1 MITREDA
8 KLVLRQ
14 DGGEKKLR
22 EALQARGTKIALERT
37 DPYNHGYEPFH
48 WKDAEE
54 LIEKND
60 AVLISGGNRSGKT
73 EFCAKFCIK
82 KLLEKPDTRIVAFH
96 TTHQSSLQTQQPVL
110 YKYLPEEFKGRKIRS
125 TVANISYTQKN
136 GFTESTFYIRNLAS
150 ICCSNSTREPGQ

>member
-60 AVLISGGNRSGKT
+60 AVLISGATVPVR
-73 EFCAKFCIK
+73 
-82 KLLEKPDTRIVAFH
+82 
-96 TTHQSSLQTQQPVL
+96 QSFVQSFASRNCWKNQT
-110 YKYLPEEFKGRKIRS
+110 PE
-125 TVANISYTQKN
+125 
-136 GFTESTFYIRNLAS
+136 
-150 ICCSNSTREPGQ
+150 